1 MHWTAAIPLIPAEAA
16 GDFAHPIDPAALAR
30 EGSRKR
36 QDHGPAFA
44 KAFLDPESDDD
55 WAPPRRHRAGKT
67 RRRAKGHIFTGA
79 REGWLGD

>member
-44 KAFLDPESDDD
+44 KAFF
-55 WAPPRRHRAGKT
+55 GF
-67 RRRAKGHIFTGA
+67 GG
-79 REGWLGD
+79 